1 MYQICHIPLAI
12 LETARAMWQLS
23 SHRTKAQQIES
34 WQFAGETECG
44 ERGSGIMTQ
53 PEDLL
58 LENDWVG
65 NNEETGAEA
74 AGRIYRDH
82 SLSVREK
89 QLAWQ
94 ALVKSGPDETV
105 CVRNFVTEKLERISL
120 HELLLSYMAEQKKVE
135 LQFFADEPD
144 VVYLCALQNLST
156 DEFVEI
162 REPSLSWEGCVQ
174 KIADYQDWEMI
185 PGRYRAVATKFW
197 PKRFVDGFMKEISAE
212 FDEIG
217 TLMDVHSQMMMTL
230 PNYRNVA
237 FKMEQLINDPV

>member
-1 MYQICHIPLAI
+1 
-12 LETARAMWQLS
+12 
-23 SHRTKAQQIES
+23 
-34 WQFAGETECG
+34 
-44 ERGSGIMTQ
+44 MTQ
-53 PEDLL
+53 QEDLK
-58 LENDWVG
+58 LENDG
-65 NNEETGAEA
+65 SRSGRETGAEA

-89 QLAWQ
+89 HRAWQ
-94 ALVKSGPDETV
+94 DLVESGPDETIY
-105 CVRNFVTEKLERISL
+105 VRDFVSEKLEQISL
-120 HELLLSYMAEQKKVE
+120 HKLLATYMAEQKKAE
-135 LQFFADEPD
+135 DQFFADEPD
-144 VVYLCALQNLST
+144 VVYLCGLQNLST

-174 KIADYQDWEMI
+174 KLADYQDWEMI

-217 TLMDVHSQMMMTL
+217 TLMDVPRHMMMTL

>member
-1 MYQICHIPLAI
+1 
-12 LETARAMWQLS
+12 
-23 SHRTKAQQIES
+23 
-34 WQFAGETECG
+34 
-44 ERGSGIMTQ
+44 MTQ

-156 DEFVEI
+156 DEYVEI

-185 PGRYRAVATKFW
+185 PGRYRAVVW
-197 PKRFVDGFMKEISAE
+197 HLNGDQQS
-212 FDEIG
+212 D
-217 TLMDVHSQMMMTL
+217 
-230 PNYRNVA
+230 
-237 FKMEQLINDPV
+237 NDDDPAIPGSGL

>member
-1 MYQICHIPLAI
+1 
-12 LETARAMWQLS
+12 
-23 SHRTKAQQIES
+23 
-34 WQFAGETECG
+34 
-44 ERGSGIMTQ
+44 MTQ
-53 PEDLL
+53 QEYLL
-58 LENDWVG
+58 SENDQSDSIV
-65 NNEETGAEA
+65 ETGAEA

-89 QLAWQ
+89 HRAWQ
-94 ALVKSGPDETV
+94 DLVESCPDETI
-105 CVRNFVTEKLERISL
+105 CVRDFVSEKLERISL
-120 HELLLSYMAEQKKVE
+120 HKLLVTYIADQKYVE
-135 LQFFADEPD
+135 AQFFTDEPD
-144 VVYLCALQNLST
+144 VVYLCGLQNLST

-174 KIADYQDWEMI
+174 KLADYQDWEMV
-185 PGRYRAVATKFW
+185 PGRYRAVATKYY

>member
-1 MYQICHIPLAI
+1 
-12 LETARAMWQLS
+12 
-23 SHRTKAQQIES
+23 
-34 WQFAGETECG
+34 
-44 ERGSGIMTQ
+44 MTQ
-53 PEDLL
+53 QEDLK
-58 LENDWVG
+58 LENDG
-65 NNEETGAEA
+65 SRSSRETGAEA

-89 QLAWQ
+89 HRAWQ
-94 ALVKSGPDETV
+94 DLVESGPDETIY
-105 CVRNFVTEKLERISL
+105 VRDFVSEKLKQISL
-120 HELLLSYMAEQKKVE
+120 HKLLAAYMAEQKKAE
-135 LQFFADEPD
+135 DHFFADEPD
-144 VVYLCALQNLST
+144 VVYLCGLQSLST
-156 DEFVEI
+156 NEFIEI

-185 PGRYRAVATKFW
+185 PGRYRAVATKFY

>member
-1 MYQICHIPLAI
+1 
-12 LETARAMWQLS
+12 
-23 SHRTKAQQIES
+23 
-34 WQFAGETECG
+34 
-44 ERGSGIMTQ
+44 MTQ
-53 PEDLL
+53 QEYLL
-58 LENDWVG
+58 SENDQSDSIV
-65 NNEETGAEA
+65 ETGAEA

-89 QLAWQ
+89 HRAWQ
-94 ALVKSGPDETV
+94 DLVESGPDETIY
-105 CVRNFVTEKLERISL
+105 VRDFVSEKLEQISL
-120 HELLLSYMAEQKKVE
+120 HKLLVTYMAEQKYVE
-135 LQFFADEPD
+135 TQFFTDEPD
-144 VVYLCALQNLST
+144 VVYLCGLQNLST

-174 KIADYQDWEMI
+174 KLADYQDWEMV
-185 PGRYRAVATKFW
+185 PGRYRAVATKYY

>member
-1 MYQICHIPLAI
+1 
-12 LETARAMWQLS
+12 
-23 SHRTKAQQIES
+23 
-34 WQFAGETECG
+34 
-44 ERGSGIMTQ
+44 MTQ
-53 PEDLL
+53 QEDLK
-58 LENDWVG
+58 LENDG
-65 NNEETGAEA
+65 SRSSRETGAEA

-89 QLAWQ
+89 HRAWQ
-94 ALVKSGPDETV
+94 DLVESGPDETI
-105 CVRNFVTEKLERISL
+105 CVRDFVSEKLERISL
-120 HELLLSYMAEQKKVE
+120 HKLLVTYMAEQKYVE
-135 LQFFADEPD
+135 TQFFTDEPD
-144 VVYLCALQNLST
+144 VIYLCGLQNLST
-156 DEFVEI
+156 DEFLEI

-185 PGRYRAVATKFW
+185 PGRYRAVATKFY

>member
-1 MYQICHIPLAI
+1 
-12 LETARAMWQLS
+12 
-23 SHRTKAQQIES
+23 
-34 WQFAGETECG
+34 
-44 ERGSGIMTQ
+44 MTQ
-53 PEDLL
+53 QEDLK
-58 LENDWVG
+58 LENDG
-65 NNEETGAEA
+65 SRSSRETGAEA

-89 QLAWQ
+89 HRAWQ
-94 ALVKSGPDETV
+94 DLVESGPDETI
-105 CVRNFVTEKLERISL
+105 CVRDFVSEKLEQISL
-120 HELLLSYMAEQKKVE
+120 HKLLVTYMAEQKYVE
-135 LQFFADEPD
+135 TQFFTDEPD
-144 VVYLCALQNLST
+144 VVYLCGLQNLST

-174 KIADYQDWEMI
+174 KLADYQDWEMI

>member
-1 MYQICHIPLAI
+1 
-12 LETARAMWQLS
+12 
-23 SHRTKAQQIES
+23 
-34 WQFAGETECG
+34 
-44 ERGSGIMTQ
+44 MTQ
-53 PEDLL
+53 QEDLL
-58 LENDWVG
+58 SENDQSDSIV
-65 NNEETGAEA
+65 ETGAEA

-89 QLAWQ
+89 HRAWQ
-94 ALVKSGPDETV
+94 DLVESCPDETI
-105 CVRNFVTEKLERISL
+105 CVRDFVSEKLEQISL
-120 HELLLSYMAEQKKVE
+120 HKLLVTYMAEQKYVE
-135 LQFFADEPD
+135 TQFFTDEPD
-144 VVYLCALQNLST
+144 VVYLCGLQNLST

-174 KIADYQDWEMI
+174 KLADYQDWEMI

-237 FKMEQLINDPV
+237 FKMEQLIIDPV

>member
-1 MYQICHIPLAI
+1 
-12 LETARAMWQLS
+12 
-23 SHRTKAQQIES
+23 
-34 WQFAGETECG
+34 
-44 ERGSGIMTQ
+44 MTQ
-53 PEDLL
+53 QEDLL
-58 LENDWVG
+58 SGNDQSDSIV
-65 NNEETGAEA
+65 ETGAEA

-82 SLSVREK
+82 SLSVQEK
-89 QLAWQ
+89 HRAWQ
-94 ALVKSGPDETV
+94 DLVESGPDETI
-105 CVRNFVTEKLERISL
+105 CVRDFVSEKLERISL
-120 HELLLSYMAEQKKVE
+120 HKLCG
-135 LQFFADEPD
+135 LQS
-144 VVYLCALQNLST
+144 LST
-156 DEFVEI
+156 NEFIEI

-174 KIADYQDWEMI
+174 KLADYQDWEMI